1 MSPAPKYR
9 ARTCNTEVETKGVGD
24 GQSGS
29 DAMPLFSKVEK
40 RIEGTGMAN
49 EADVFVTGFSGRAW
63 RGEC

>member
-24 GQSGS
+24 GQRGS
-29 DAMPLFSKVEK
+29 DTIPLFLKVAK

-49 EADVFVTGFSGRAW
+49 KADVLMNVFSGRFR
-63 RGEC
+63 RGER